1 MTTDLLFFG
10 AVAAAVVVA
19 GLYLIHRYGPGVV
32 RRRVRCPEKKTQA
45 QVAVLRKEG
54 SFGALVEADVISC
67 SLVPEGPIDCEKKCL
82 RSR

>member
-1 MTTDLLFFG
+1 MTTDLLFFCAIAAG
-10 AVAAAVVVA
+10 VVAA
-19 GLYLIHRYGPGVV
+19 GLYLVYRWGPGVA

-67 SLVPEGPIDCEKKCL
+67 SLLPEGPIDCSKKCL
-82 RSR
+82 PSR